1 MVSLITKKGFGVI
14 NDNDSFA
21 KAVDLMSKSNEEFLP
36 VISSGNDKTINAVLT
51 YKDVLTAYKLYLQ
64 ENEETGVNLSLK
76 RQRIKVLIKGRQL
89 INASKINLL
98 TKDS

>member
-1 MVSLITKKGFGVI
+1 
-14 NDNDSFA
+14 NDSLA

-36 VISSGNDKTINAVLT
+36 VISSGDERTISAVLT
-51 YKDVLTAYKLYLQ
+51 YKHVLTAYKIYLQ

-89 INASKINLL
+89 ISASRINLL